1 MKFSI
6 RKLLLAVTVI
16 GMLLAISVPI
26 ATHVSSQFDDKLGRS
41 TNFITSNGGVVETDG
56 DLKSVILASTGIK
69 NSDLLHAKRI
79 NPYSLIDLSNTRID
93 DSGLH
98 HLHDVRALR
107 IDLTGTDVTA
117 TGVDVLRQNLA
128 PTSVVTW

>member
-16 GMLLAISVPI
+16 GMLLAICVPI
-26 ATHVSSQFDDKLGRS
+26 ATHVNSQFNELGRS
-41 TNFITSNGGVVETDG
+41 TNFITSIGGVVETDG

-69 NSDLLHAKRI
+69 NSDLFHAKLI

-98 HLHDVRALR
+98 HLHNVRALQ

-117 TGVDVLRQNLA
+117 TGINALRENLA
-128 PTSVVTW
+128 PACVVTW